1 VVSAGK
7 NGVKIWHPILEE
19 MEADN
24 NRVKMDQK
32 YQEIE
37 TNAKVESLVP
47 LTFSSDLQFRK

>member
-1 VVSAGK
+1 VSAGK
-7 NGVKIWHPILEE
+7 HGVKIWHPILDE

-24 NRVKMDQK
+24 SQVKMDQK

-47 LTFSSDLQFRK
+47 LSFTSDLQFRK